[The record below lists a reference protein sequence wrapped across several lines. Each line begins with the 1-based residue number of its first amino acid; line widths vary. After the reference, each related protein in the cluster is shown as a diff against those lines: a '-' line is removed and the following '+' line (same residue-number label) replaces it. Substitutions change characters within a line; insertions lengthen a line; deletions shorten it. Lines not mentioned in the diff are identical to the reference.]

1 MKQEIGTFV
10 NRTRSGYGLKLVAI
24 AVMLAGFIAPLAMVG
39 QIINDRSFRSE
50 AARNEIIESWGGRIG
65 VSGPYLLV
73 PLSRNET
80 HRDGN
85 GNPTQRRVTETVI
98 LFPETLSVDIDA
110 ATETR
115 SRGIYSVPVAAADVE
130 IQGNFDPAR
139 VAAEAPGWTV
149 HWEET
154 RIGLNVQQ
162 LKGLQ
167 GIDDVA
173 VDGRRVAF
181 EPAAD
186 RGVQW
191 GEAIVAALPMA
202 APATATAPESE
213 AVPFR
218 IVLRINGGGTIAVMP
233 VGRRTDVSIRS
244 DWPSPS
250 FFGSSLPATR
260 EYSEDGFSASWSVS
274 YLSRSLPAAVKVREA
289 EPGQAYHAYTDPFG
303 VAFFQPDDPYARNE
317 RSFKYAWLF
326 LIVPFLTFFLFE
338 VIRKR
343 RIHVVQYLLAGSADV
358 VFYLLLLSISEQMT
372 FMTAYLLAAAAITLL
387 LAAYGTTVLRGVR
400 EGMLL
405 GSMIGL
411 GYGYLAI
418 VLQSED
424 YALLLGSGGLFV
436 VLAAV
441 MYLTRNITWYGAE
454 EGRDG

>member
-24 AVMLAGFIAPLAMVG
+24 AVMLAGFVAPLAMVG

-80 HRDGN
+80 HRDAS

-98 LFPETLSVDIDA
+98 LFPEILSVDIDA

-115 SRGIYSVPVAAADVE
+115 SRGIYSVPVASADVE
-130 IQGNFDPAR
+130 LQGNFDYAR
-139 VAAEAPGWTV
+139 VAVESPGWTV

-167 GIDDVA
+167 GIDEVA

-181 EPAAD
+181 EPAVGP
-186 RGVQW
+186 GVEW

-202 APATATAPESE
+202 APAPATAPESE

-250 FFGSSLPATR
+250 FFGSSLPAAR
-260 EYSEDGFSASWSVS
+260 EYSDQGFSASWSVS

-343 RIHVVQYLLAGSADV
+343 RIHVVQYLLAGSTDV